1 MADQLSP
8 VPCGYHTLS
17 PHLRV
22 RGAVE
27 ALEFYKNAFGAEEV
41 CRVPGPNG
49 TIMHAEMTIG
59 DSRLMLCDEFP
70 DWGALSPKSLNGTG
84 VTLNLYVE
92 DADAV
97 FERAV
102 AAGATVKMP
111 LENQFWG
118 DRYGQVVDPFGHE
131 WAIATHVEDVAPE
144 EMETRAAAAMSQM
157 G

>member
-1 MADQLSP
+1 MADKVDH
-8 VPCGYHTLS
+8 VPCGYHTLT

-27 ALEFYKNAFGAEEV
+27 AIEFYKNAFGAEEIV
-41 CRVPGPNG
+41 RMPGPND
-49 TIMHAEMTIG
+49 TIMHAEMKIG
-59 DSRLMLCDEFP
+59 DSHFMLCDEYP

-111 LENQFWG
+111 LQNQFWG

-144 EMETRAAAAMSQM
+144 EMEARAAAAMSQM
-157 G
+157 